1 MKMQEEAPSRQSGKI
16 FKVVISGKVTE
27 TDESYSYP
35 VRVFDINNRE
45 VSSEEFAR
53 EWLRR

>member
-1 MKMQEEAPSRQSGKI
+1 MKTQEEAPSRQSGKI
-16 FKVVISGKVTE
+16 FKVVISGDVTE

-35 VRVFDINNRE
+35 VRVFDRNNRE
-45 VSSEEFAR
+45 ISAEEFAK